1 MPWHKVI
8 SEETP
13 QTHLRSLRGKVFR
26 PQVFRQI
33 LPLLLG
39 IVWLRRFIFKRRTIN
54 RRSDLLPPMDQLL
67 DLQRMRSTVMFL
79 K

>member
-1 MPWHKVI
+1 MPAAQGYI
-8 SEETP
+8 EETP

-39 IVWLRRFIFKRRTIN
+39 IVGYVDLYLNGARLIEGQT
-54 RRSDLLPPMDQLL
+54 LLPPMDQLL
-67 DLQRMRSTVMFL
+67 TYNECGQR
-79 K
+79 